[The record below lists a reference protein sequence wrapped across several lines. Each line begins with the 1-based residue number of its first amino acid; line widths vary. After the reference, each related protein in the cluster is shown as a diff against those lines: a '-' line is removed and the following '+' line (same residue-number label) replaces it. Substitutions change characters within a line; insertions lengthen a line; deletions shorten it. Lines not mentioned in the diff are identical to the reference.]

1 MVQEITDKAW
11 LAEARTEE
19 TKRFIRD
26 VRRVTRRRFSAE
38 ENEARSPWTTL
49 SPCVDREERSLP

>member
-11 LAEARTEE
+11 QAEARTEE

-26 VRRVTRRRFSAE
+26 VKRVTRRRFS
-38 ENEARSPWTTL
+38 T
-49 SPCVDREERSLP
+49 VDRLGLK